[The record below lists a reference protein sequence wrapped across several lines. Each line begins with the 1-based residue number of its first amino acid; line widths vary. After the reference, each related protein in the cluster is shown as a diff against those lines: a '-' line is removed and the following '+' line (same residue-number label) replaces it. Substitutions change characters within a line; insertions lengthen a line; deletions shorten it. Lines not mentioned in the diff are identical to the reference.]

1 MCENIYMLT
10 NYDLEE
16 LCEFYDVPLRGI
28 YMKDMLPKQVQN
40 GNFIIN
46 LESSM
51 GGKNNGTHWT
61 CLIVNNKNTMFYD
74 PYGAPPSIEIRD
86 FVKRR
91 KNAHLGFSNWVI
103 QDLKS
108 ENCGYFVLSF
118 LIYLSPKKHTKHTN
132 IYIESNRYLNKFVDD
147 TKNNDEILKSSF
159 RVLKKSHP
167 LIQRLYIQA
176 RIEK

>member
-1 MCENIYMLT
+1 MLT

-40 GNFIIN
+40 GNYIIN
-46 LESSM
+46 LESSN
-51 GGKNNGTHWT
+51 GGRNNGTHWT

-91 KNAHLGFSNWVI
+91 KNAHLGFNNWVV

-118 LIYLSPKKHTKHTN
+118 LVHAGALRNNPPAGLYVRVNNYINQFTN
-132 IYIESNRYLNKFVDD
+132 RSR
-147 TKNNDEILKSSF
+147 EIPFNPALDQ
-159 RVLKKSHP
+159 
-167 LIQRLYIQA
+167 LING
-176 RIEK
+176 K

>member
-1 MCENIYMLT
+1 MYESIYMLT

-16 LCEFYDVPLRGI
+16 LCEFYDVPLRDI

-40 GNFIIN
+40 ENYIIN

-61 CLIVNNKNTMFYD
+61 CLIVNKKDTIFYD

-91 KNAHLGFSNWVI
+91 K
-103 QDLKS
+103 KR
-108 ENCGYFVLSF
+108 
-118 LIYLSPKKHTKHTN
+118 T
-132 IYIESNRYLNKFVDD
+132 
-147 TKNNDEILKSSF
+147 F
-159 RVLKKSHP
+159 R
-167 LIQRLYIQA
+167 I
-176 RIEK
+176 